1 MVMIPTFEKAS
12 VFTDSWSYVLN
23 SASEH
28 KEAAIK
34 FLQWTASPE
43 GEQYGWTCYDGY
55 PARSDVAETVVPED
69 NEIKTMYAQYAENLE
84 VHGRPML
91 PQTME
96 FITEIGTL
104 FQQYITEEITID
116 DFCEQAQASVE
127 ANQ

>member
-1 MVMIPTFEKAS
+1 
-12 VFTDSWSYVLN
+12 
-23 SASEH
+23 
-28 KEAAIK
+28 
-34 FLQWTASPE
+34 
-43 GEQYGWTCYDGY
+43 
-55 PARSDVAETVVPED
+55 
-69 NEIKTMYAQYAENLE
+69 
-84 VHGRPML
+84 ML